1 MPSRNW
7 TYTRPEI
14 AQPETSCLQL
24 WPLSLS
30 LGTTCSEKNLFFVQT
45 TVHSD
50 GYFPSKIYKD
60 KSQGGWKFCLN
71 MISKFNIDKKNN
83 ALMQT
88 RFQGNH

>member
-1 MPSRNW
+1 M
-7 TYTRPEI
+7 
-14 AQPETSCLQL
+14 

-50 GYFPSKIYKD
+50 GYFPSKIYR
-60 KSQGGWKFCLN
+60 WLEVL
-71 MISKFNIDKKNN
+71 SKYDFKIHIDKKNN

-88 RFQGNH
+88 RSQGNH